1 MILFC
6 HLPMISAYSHRDGK
20 QRMTGCGLVMIAE
33 KKQRKVRTWEQKER
47 ISLIV
52 IKQWRKMRG
61 YEEKCVSLHS
71 LFKTKH

>member
-1 MILFC
+1 M
-6 HLPMISAYSHRDGK
+6 A
-20 QRMTGCGLVMIAE
+20 GCGLEMIAE

-47 ISLIV
+47 MSLIV